1 MPRRILKNKSPK
13 ISEQV
18 MHQAASRIVLREVT
32 DEEVFAQ
39 RKRERIMFVA
49 IAGIMIIVAIV
60 WVANIRS
67 SVQAVNF
74 DSSVFDKFSKQ
85 NEEFSNKINANNL
98 FMDKFKN
105 VIKTDLASSTTAS
118 ATVGVLPVGDDYNTN
133 IDEVN
138 QKIENIINNSSSTLN
153 KN

>member
-1 MPRRILKNKSPK
+1 MPKEKKQKTSKLVAHTVAPSK
-13 ISEQV
+13 
-18 MHQAASRIVLREVT
+18 RIVLREVT

-39 RKRERIMFVA
+39 RKRERIMFMA
-49 IAGIMIIVAIV
+49 IAGIMTIVAIV
-60 WVANIRS
+60 WLANIRS

-85 NEEFSNKINANNL
+85 NEEFTNKINANNQ
-98 FMDKFKN
+98 FMDKFKS
-105 VIKTDLASSTTAS
+105 VIKSDIASSSEMSSTS
-118 ATVGVLPVGDDYNTN
+118 QELPVGDDYNTN

-138 QKIENIINNSSSTLN
+138 QKIENIIKNSSSTLN